1 MLKGPLQRSG
11 VRAGI
16 ILLPKFT
23 SLLQNLRG
31 VSRNVHVPD
40 QWLKGSCMCWE
51 MKMFCYPSQLQ
62 KLFLASVKRNWWVL
76 TRLKSSLQS
85 RWLQWLSRRRNNVL
99 LTRDVNTT
107 ATCTEGCNK
116 VSEKWCFFWLK
127 AESEG
132 SEAGKELNKH
142 DFCLPYLWE
151 TTLSNVM
158 GKADR
163 ESGFN
168 GCKFHL

>member
-1 MLKGPLQRSG
+1 MKTNVYRSQQKKAPFLWSYFIFKKLCFYWHLSETKWTLWKDASRELSDVQWLQVLKGSLQRSG

-23 SLLQNLRG
+23 SLLQNLCG

-51 MKMFCYPSQLQ
+51 MKIFCYPSQLQ
-62 KLFLASVKRNWWVL
+62 ELFLASVKRNWWVL

-99 LTRDVNTT
+99 LTRDVN
-107 ATCTEGCNK
+107 
-116 VSEKWCFFWLK
+116 LYRR
-127 AESEG
+127 
-132 SEAGKELNKH
+132 L
-142 DFCLPYLWE
+142 
-151 TTLSNVM
+151 
-158 GKADR
+158 
-163 ESGFN
+163 
-168 GCKFHL
+168 